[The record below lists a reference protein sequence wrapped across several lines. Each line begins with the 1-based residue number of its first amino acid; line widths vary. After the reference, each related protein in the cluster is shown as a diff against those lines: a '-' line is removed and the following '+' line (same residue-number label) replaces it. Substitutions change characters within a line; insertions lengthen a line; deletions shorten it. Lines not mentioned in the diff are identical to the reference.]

1 MLLASAFEVVHEV
14 GVGVHLQAFNKAGVP
29 KGVIN
34 IVTGRGSEIGDY
46 LTVRPSWVP

>member
-1 MLLASAFEVVHEV
+1 MTCCMR
-14 GVGVHLQAFNKAGVP
+14 QAFHKAGVP

-46 LTVRPSWVP
+46 LTVS